1 MKDSALALCATHVK
15 QFNLCIYD
23 IIKKITMLSNLSSS
37 LETLGHYFVF
47 VGEIIRS
54 FFKRPSRVSQ
64 IMAEIEHLGVNSVAI
79 IFLSGSA
86 MGMIFALQMV
96 TFLQPFSVEIGVGA
110 AVAIALAR
118 ELGPVITTLMLIA
131 KNGSAMAA
139 EIGTMKVTE
148 QIDAMESMSINIV
161 HYLVMPKVAASFLV
175 FPLLTLLA
183 DVVGALGSFV
193 IAVPLFNIDSAG
205 YLDYMF
211 DFINPRDIIIGLI
224 KAAIMGV
231 MIATIC
237 CFNGLRT
244 TQGARGVGDSAT
256 RAVVISSVSI
266 IVADYLMTTIMLPFI
281 YI

>member
-1 MKDSALALCATHVK
+1 
-15 QFNLCIYD
+15 
-23 IIKKITMLSNLSSS
+23 MLDHLSQS
-37 LETLGHYFVF
+37 LETLGRYFVF
-47 VGEIIRS
+47 LGEITRS
-54 FFKRPSRVSQ
+54 FFKRPSRVNQ
-64 IMAEIEHLGVNSVAI
+64 ILAEIEHLGVNSVAI
-79 IFLSGSA
+79 IFLSGAA

-148 QIDAMESMSINIV
+148 QIDAMESMSINVV

-175 FPLLTLLA
+175 FPVLTLLA
-183 DVVGALGSFV
+183 DVVGVLGSFV

-211 DFINPRDIIIGLI
+211 DFTNPRDIAFGLV
-224 KAAIMGV
+224 KATVMGV
-231 MIATIC
+231 MTATIC
-237 CFNGLRT
+237 CFNGLET

-266 IVADYLMTTIMLPFI
+266 LVADYLLTTLMLPLI
-281 YI
+281 YV

>member
-1 MKDSALALCATHVK
+1 
-15 QFNLCIYD
+15 
-23 IIKKITMLSNLSSS
+23 MLQNLSRS
-37 LETLGHYFVF
+37 LETLGQYIVF
-47 VGEIIRS
+47 LGEITRC

-64 IMAEIEHLGVNSVAI
+64 ILGEIEHLGVNSVAI

-131 KNGSAMAA
+131 KDGSAMAA

-148 QIDAMESMSINIV
+148 QIDAMESMSINVV

-175 FPLLTLLA
+175 FPVLTLLA
-183 DVVGALGSFV
+183 DVVGVIGSFV

-205 YLDYMF
+205 YLDYML
-211 DFINPRDIIIGLI
+211 DFINPRDIFFGLI
-224 KAAIMGV
+224 KAAVMGV

-266 IVADYLMTTIMLPFI
+266 LVADYLLTTIMLPFI

>member
-1 MKDSALALCATHVK
+1 L
-15 QFNLCIYD
+15 
-23 IIKKITMLSNLSSS
+23 
-37 LETLGHYFVF
+37 
-47 VGEIIRS
+47 
-54 FFKRPSRVSQ
+54 
-64 IMAEIEHLGVNSVAI
+64 AEIEHLGGNSIMI
-79 IFLSGSA
+79 IFLSGAA
-86 MGMIFALQMV
+86 MGMIFSLQMV

-139 EIGTMKVTE
+139 ELGTMEVTE
-148 QIDAMESMSINIV
+148 QIDAMESMSINVV
-161 HYLVMPKVAASFLV
+161 HYLVMPKVVASFFV
-175 FPLLTLLA
+175 FPVLTLLA
-183 DVVGALGSFV
+183 DVIGVIGSFI

-211 DFINPRDIIIGLI
+211 DFTNPRDIFFGLV
-224 KAAIMGV
+224 KAAVMGV
-231 MIATIC
+231 MTATIC

-256 RAVVISSVSI
+256 RAVVVSSVSI
-266 IVADYLMTTIMLPFI
+266 LVADYLLTTLMLPLI

>member
-1 MKDSALALCATHVK
+1 MLT
-15 QFNLCIYD
+15 NLGR
-23 IIKKITMLSNLSSS
+23 S
-37 LETLGHYFVF
+37 LETVGLYFVF
-47 VGEIIRS
+47 LGEIIRS
-54 FFKRPSRVSQ
+54 FFKRPSRLAQ
-64 IMAEIEHLGVNSVAI
+64 ILAEIEHLGVNSIMI
-79 IFLSGSA
+79 IFLSGAA
-86 MGMIFALQMV
+86 MGMIFSLQMV

-131 KNGSAMAA
+131 KSGSAMAA
-139 EIGTMKVTE
+139 ELGTMKVTE
-148 QIDAMESMSINIV
+148 QIDAMESMSINVV

-175 FPLLTLLA
+175 FPILTLLA
-183 DVVGALGSFV
+183 DVIGVIGSFV

-211 DFINPRDIIIGLI
+211 DFTNPRDVYFGLV
-224 KAAIMGV
+224 KAAVVGIMT
-231 MIATIC
+231 ATIC

-256 RAVVISSVSI
+256 RAVVVSSVSI
-266 IVADYLMTTIMLPFI
+266 LVADYLLTTLMLPLI